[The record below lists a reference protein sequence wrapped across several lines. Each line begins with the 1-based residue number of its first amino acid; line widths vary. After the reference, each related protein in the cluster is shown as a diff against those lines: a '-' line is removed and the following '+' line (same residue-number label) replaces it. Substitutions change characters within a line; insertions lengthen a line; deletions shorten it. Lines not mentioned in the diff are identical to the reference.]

1 MQLKLLKCVITV
13 SDYKKIRIH
22 AHTKPFQGVLIRVQK
37 VPRSNCIIVFPLDG
51 MTEDILSLFFQ
62 SKRNGGG
69 DISAISTDTT
79 HDYAVIEFAEY
90 GGMKFLFLMT
100 VRRFV

>member
-1 MQLKLLKCVITV
+1 MTQEKL
-13 SDYKKIRIH
+13 
-22 AHTKPFQGVLIRVQK
+22 G
-37 VPRSNCIIVFPLDG
+37 
-51 MTEDILSLFFQ
+51 LFFQ

-90 GGMKFLFLMT
+90 GGMTFLFLVT
-100 VRRFV
+100 VCNFV